1 MEIGI
6 IGLPRSGKTT
16 IFNAVSKGNA
26 TVAGYSNKPNLGV
39 AKVPDVRL
47 DRLVV
52 MFNPRRVVPAEVIYV
67 DIPPPPDSNGK
78 TRSISGEYLNALQ
91 GTDALLIVA
100 RAFEDP
106 SVTHVDGTIDALRD
120 VYNLLLE
127 LTFNDIG
134 LIDRRHARIDDNL
147 KGAKVPE
154 RDLLTKERT
163 LLARIKRQLEDG
175 VALRDQGLTADEA
188 RHVQGFQFLTGKPI
202 IIIINVGENQI
213 SETAALERQL
223 ETAAF
228 GSYSR
233 TTVTCGQLEMELSQ
247 MDAEEEREFRD
258 GLVAGESGLDKM
270 IRLSYDV
277 IGQISF
283 FTVGDDEVRAWEIRA
298 NTIAQKAAGKIHT
311 DLERGFIRAE
321 VVAYNDL
328 VECGNLGEA
337 RKRGVLR
344 QQGKEYVVKD
354 GDIMDVLFNV

>member
-16 IFNAVSKGNA
+16 IFNAVSKGHA
-26 TVAGYSNKPNLGV
+26 IVAGYSNKPNLGV

-67 DIPPPPDSNGK
+67 DIPPPPDSKGK

-106 SVTHVDGTIDALRD
+106 SVTHVDGTIHALRD
-120 VYNLLLE
+120 VDNVLLE
-127 LTFNDIG
+127 LTFSDIG
-134 LIDRRHARIDDNL
+134 LIDRRLARIDDNL
-147 KGAKVPE
+147 KGAKSME
-154 RDLLTKERT
+154 RDRLTRERT
-163 LLARIKRQLEDG
+163 LLDRVKGQLEEG
-175 VALRDQGLTADEA
+175 VALREQILTPDES
-188 RHVQGFQFLTGKPI
+188 RHVQGFQFLTEKPI
-202 IIIINVGENQI
+202 IIMINVGENQLG
-213 SETAALERQL
+213 EAASLESQL

-228 GSYSR
+228 GPHTR
-233 TTVTCGQLEMELSQ
+233 TTITCGQLEMELSQ

-258 GLVAGESGLDKM
+258 SLVAGESGLDKM

-283 FTVGDDEVRAWEIRA
+283 FTVGDDEVRAWEIRE
-298 NTIAQKAAGKIHT
+298 NMIAQKAAGKIHT

-321 VVAYNDL
+321 VVAYDDL

-344 QQGKEYVVKD
+344 QQGKEYIVKD

>member
-67 DIPPPPDSNGK
+67 DIPPPPDSNGR
-78 TRSISGEYLNALQ
+78 TRSISGEYMNALQ

-106 SVTHVDGTIDALRD
+106 SVTHVDGTIDPLRD
-120 VYNLLLE
+120 VDNLLLE
-127 LTFNDIG
+127 LTLSDIDV
-134 LIDRRHARIDDNL
+134 IDRRHARIDDNL

-154 RDLLTKERT
+154 RDLLTRERT

-175 VALRDQGLTADEA
+175 IALRDQDLTAEEA

-202 IIIINVGENQI
+202 IIAINVGENQL
-213 SETAALERQL
+213 SETASLEGQL

-228 GSYSR
+228 GSHSR

-247 MDAEEEREFRD
+247 MDVEEEQEFRD
-258 GLVAGESGLDKM
+258 SLVTGESGLDTM

-283 FTVGDDEVRAWEIRA
+283 FTVGDDEVRAWEVRE

-321 VVAYNDL
+321 VVAYDDL
-328 VECGNLGEA
+328 IECGNLGEA

-344 QQGKEYVVKD
+344 QQGKEYIVKD

>member
-1 MEIGI
+1 M
-6 IGLPRSGKTT
+6 
-16 IFNAVSKGNA
+16 
-26 TVAGYSNKPNLGV
+26 AGYSNKPNLGV

-52 MFNPRRVVPAEVIYV
+52 MFNPRRVVSAEVIYV
-67 DIPPPPDSNGK
+67 DSPPPPDSNGK
-78 TRSISGEYLNALQ
+78 TRSISGAYLNALQ
-91 GTDALLIVA
+91 STDALLIVA

-120 VYNLLLE
+120 VENLLLE
-127 LTFNDIG
+127 LTFSDIG

-147 KGAKVPE
+147 KGAKAPE
-154 RDLLTKERT
+154 RDLLTRERT

-188 RHVQGFQFLTGKPI
+188 RQVQGFQFLTGKPI
-202 IIIINVGENQI
+202 IIMINLGENQM
-213 SETAALERQL
+213 SETVSLESQL
-223 ETAAF
+223 ETADF
-228 GSYSR
+228 GSHSR
-233 TTVTCGQLEMELSQ
+233 TAFMCGQLEMELSQ
-247 MDAEEEREFRD
+247 MDAQEEREFRD
-258 GLVAGESGLDKM
+258 SLVAGESGLDEM
-270 IRLSYDV
+270 VRLSYDV

-283 FTVGDDEVRAWEIRA
+283 FTVGDDEVRAWEVRE
-298 NTIAQKAAGKIHT
+298 NTSAQKAAGKIHT

-321 VVAYNDL
+321 VVAYDDL

-354 GDIMDVLFNV
+354 GDIMEVLFNV

>member
-26 TVAGYSNKPNLGV
+26 RVAGYSNKPNLGV

-52 MFNPRRVVPAEVIYV
+52 MFNPLRVVPAEVIYV

-78 TRSISGEYLNALQ
+78 ISSISREYLNALQ
-91 GTDALLIVA
+91 DTDALLIVA

-120 VYNLLLE
+120 VDNLLLE
-127 LTFNDIG
+127 LTSSDIG
-134 LIDRRHARIDDNL
+134 LIDRRHTRIDDNL

-154 RDLLTKERT
+154 RDLLTRERT
-163 LLARIKRQLEDG
+163 LLGRIKRQLEDG
-175 VALRDQGLTADEA
+175 VALRDQILTADEA
-188 RHVQGFQFLTGKPI
+188 RHVQGFQFLTEKPI
-202 IIIINVGENQI
+202 IITINVDENQLREI
-213 SETAALERQL
+213 TSLESQL

-228 GSYSR
+228 GSHSR

-247 MDAEEEREFRD
+247 MDAEDEREFRD
-258 GLVAGESGLDKM
+258 SLMAGESGLDKM

-283 FTVGDDEVRAWEIRA
+283 FTVGDDEVRAWEIRR

-321 VVAYNDL
+321 VVAYDDL
-328 VECGNLGEA
+328 VDCGNLGEA
-337 RKRGVLR
+337 RKRGLLR

-354 GDIMDVLFNV
+354 GDILDVLFNV

>member
-26 TVAGYSNKPNLGV
+26 TVAGYSNKPNVGV

-52 MFNPRRVVPAEVIYV
+52 MFNPRRVVPAEVIYI
-67 DIPPPPDSNGK
+67 DIPAPPDSNGK

-120 VYNLLLE
+120 VDDLLLE

-154 RDLLTKERT
+154 RDLLTRERT
-163 LLARIKRQLEDG
+163 LLARIKRQLEDR
-175 VALRDQGLTADEA
+175 VALRDQCLTADEA
-188 RHVQGFQFLTGKPI
+188 RHVLGFQFLTGKPI
-202 IIIINVGENQI
+202 IIMINVGENQL
-213 SETAALERQL
+213 SETAALESQL
-223 ETAAF
+223 EAEAF

-258 GLVAGESGLDKM
+258 SLVAGKSGLDKM
-270 IRLSYDV
+270 IRLSYEA
-277 IGQISF
+277 IGQVSF
-283 FTVGDDEVRAWEIRA
+283 FTVGDDEVRAWEIRE

-321 VVAYNDL
+321 VVAYDDL
-328 VECGNLGEA
+328 IECGSLGEA

>member
-52 MFNPRRVVPAEVIYV
+52 MFKPRRVVPAEIIYV

-78 TRSISGEYLNALQ
+78 TASISGEYLNALQ
-91 GTDALLIVA
+91 NTDALLIVA
-100 RAFEDP
+100 RKFEDA

-120 VYNLLLE
+120 VDNLLLE
-127 LTFNDIG
+127 LTFSDIG
-134 LIDRRHARIDDNL
+134 LIDRRLDRIDDKL
-147 KGAKVPE
+147 KGAKATE
-154 RDLLTKERT
+154 RDLLTRERT
-163 LLARIKRQLEDG
+163 LLDRIRGQLEDG
-175 VALRDQGLTADEA
+175 VTLRDQGLTVDEA
-188 RHVQGFQFLTGKPI
+188 RHIQGFQFLTGKPI
-202 IIIINVGENQI
+202 IIMINVGENQLAEI
-213 SETAALERQL
+213 ASLESQL

-228 GSYSR
+228 GPHTR
-233 TTVTCGQLEMELSQ
+233 TTITCGRLEMELSQ
-247 MDAEEEREFRD
+247 MDAEEEREFREN
-258 GLVAGESGLDKM
+258 LMAGEPGLDKM

-298 NTIAQKAAGKIHT
+298 NTIAQKAAGKIHS

-321 VVAYNDL
+321 VVAYDDL
-328 VECGNLGEA
+328 VECGNLVEA

-344 QQGKEYVVKD
+344 QQGKDYVVKD
-354 GDIMDVLFNV
+354 GDIMEVLFNV